1 MKQTTD
7 LLQYIDTKRKEH
19 AKQEAHDLTRFRQ
32 QHQQAPARR
41 EWDLN
46 DPQRLLKDLPARV
59 SDTDA
64 RCGVSSLQKFD
75 GEDLKGAERER
86 LQKLQVRAW
95 AYEGRL
101 AKERARREEE
111 ALKWYCWCAVR
122 ARLQPRFLMMWDFLQ
137 RGARLFGNDGD
148 APPRASCS

>member
-1 MKQTTD
+1 MKQTVS
-7 LLQYIDTKRKEH
+7 LLNHIDNKRKELSK
-19 AKQEAHDLTRFRQ
+19 AQVKDLVNFR
-32 QHQQAPARR
+32 HSNQQADTRR

-46 DPQRLLKDLPARV
+46 DPQRLQKDLPARV
-59 SDTDA
+59 GDDDP

-75 GEDLKGAERER
+75 GEDLKGLERER

-111 ALKWYCWCAVR
+111 ALKE
-122 ARLQPRFLMMWDFLQ
+122 
-137 RGARLFGNDGD
+137 
-148 APPRASCS
+148 